1 MKDNNHSSTDEAQQL
16 EQLRQLLLGK
26 NNQRIRDIVEEDARK
41 VVSNVLAEALHD
53 RQAADGMVG
62 QVLTPLVEEAV
73 EQSITTRKEQFV
85 GYMYPLVGRLVRK
98 SVSAFLASFV
108 EQTNQLLENNFSLK
122 GMKWRFKARRSS
134 VSYSQYVVSQTY
146 LFRVEQVFLIHS
158 DTSMLLK
165 TVIRDKTQ
173 AADADLVSAML
184 TAINDFVSDSFSKD
198 ENDKQY
204 LDEIKTDNFTL
215 LIKQGPQAMLVAAI
229 TGDVPANIGEMLQLS
244 LENIH
249 KIYADEL
256 RNFDG
261 DALPFEDTEL
271 LLNKCLVEKK
281 IESDISTKKMPWMAI
296 TLFIVILS
304 TVGFFLFKQWQLDS
318 KIQQIQSLDNNP
330 GIVLL
335 NVEQCEK
342 SICIELLRD
351 PIAQSAI
358 NWLKTIDF
366 AGINIQITEHTYRSL
381 DVKLNQKRLNTLFKN
396 FPELTYNKTDGLYHG
411 KLIRE
416 DFIKLNSLISPL
428 SEQLDIDKV
437 LSAITIYEPVTS
449 VPENKK
455 NQIIL
460 QQKIK
465 NIEQASI
472 SFNNNQS
479 TLSASARAELK
490 YLSAEISSTIK
501 LVDKLNY
508 KVKIIIMGASDPI
521 GADTYNQQLSI
532 KRAQSV
538 KSELI
543 NNGVDQNIIQSVGL
557 GKLETSADARRVL
570 FAVVKVTQKKRDPE
584 ITKKVQE

>member
-449 VPENKK
+449 VPE
-455 NQIIL
+455 Q
-460 QQKIK
+460 
-465 NIEQASI
+465 
-472 SFNNNQS
+472 
-479 TLSASARAELK
+479 
-490 YLSAEISSTIK
+490 
-501 LVDKLNY
+501 
-508 KVKIIIMGASDPI
+508 
-521 GADTYNQQLSI
+521 
-532 KRAQSV
+532 
-538 KSELI
+538 
-543 NNGVDQNIIQSVGL
+543 
-557 GKLETSADARRVL
+557 
-570 FAVVKVTQKKRDPE
+570 
-584 ITKKVQE
+584 

>member
-41 VVSNVLAEALHD
+41 VVSNVVAEALHD
-53 RQAADGMVG
+53 RQTADGMVG
-62 QVLTPLVEEAV
+62 QVLAPLVEEAV

-108 EQTNQLLENNFSLK
+108 EQTNQLLENNFTLK
-122 GMKWRFKARRSS
+122 GIKWRFKAWRTG
-134 VSYSQYVVSQTY
+134 VTYSQYVVSQTY

-165 TVIRDKTQ
+165 TVIRDQTQ

-198 ENDKQY
+198 ENNKQH

-229 TGDVPANIGEMLQLS
+229 TGNAPADIGEMLQLN
-244 LENIH
+244 LEKIH

-256 RNFDG
+256 QNFDG
-261 DALPFEDTEL
+261 DALPFENTEL
-271 LLNKCLVEKK
+271 LLNKCLVAKQ
-281 IESDISTKKMPWMAI
+281 IESDVSTKKLPWMAI

-304 TVGFFLFKQWQLDS
+304 GVGFFLFKQWQFDS
-318 KIQQIQSLDNNP
+318 KIQQIQSLDNSP
-330 GIVLL
+330 GIILL
-335 NVEQCEK
+335 NVEQCK
-342 SICIELLRD
+342 NSICIELLRD
-351 PIAQSAI
+351 PIAQSSI
-358 NWLKTIDF
+358 SWLKRVDF
-366 AGINIQITEHTYRSL
+366 SDINTQITEHTYHSL
-381 DVKLNQKRLNTLFKN
+381 DVKLNQKRLNTLIKK
-396 FPELTYNKTDGLYHG
+396 FPELTYNETDGLYHG

-416 DFIKLNSLISPL
+416 DFIKLNGLISAL
-428 SEQLDIDKV
+428 SEQLDIDKA
-437 LSAITIYEPVTS
+437 LSAITIHEPAIS
-449 VPENKK
+449 VSENKK
-455 NQIIL
+455 NQILI
-460 QQKIK
+460 QQKIN

-479 TLSASARAELK
+479 TLSATARGELK
-490 YLSAEISSTIK
+490 YLSVEIASIIK
-501 LVDKLNY
+501 LVDTLNY

-538 KSELI
+538 KNELI
-543 NNGVDQNIIQSVGL
+543 NNGVDQNVIQSVGL
-557 GKLETSADARRVL
+557 GKLETSTDARRVL
-570 FAVVKVTQKKRDPE
+570 FAVVKVTQKKRNSE